1 MLHLELSQWTGP
13 GEDISILSIFLTNL
27 FQSVQQCEEYHSML
41 LRFFLFFLSVVITS
55 TQAISQCCNKGFTLN
70 IDNLSCETEEG
81 EVEKVRME
89 LCQDTMVGVDAR
101 YTSFSYYG
109 GEGWQKRHC
118 CEASKTCPWYVY
130 QIMHRNELALRGN
143 KNVSNISILFW
154 FLPRSLVSYSILF
167 LILLVCV
174 CVLDFAW
181 HKVLHTQTLMLT
193 KRIFSTSCCSLVWQ
207 LMTKVEHYFHHY
219 FLF

>member
-41 LRFFLFFLSVVITS
+41 LRFFLFFLSIVITS

-109 GEGWQKRHC
+109 GEGWQKKHC
-118 CEASKTCPWYVY
+118 CEASKTSWIRLSNY
-130 QIMHRNELALRGN
+130 ALRGN
-143 KNVSNISILFW
+143 KNISNISILFL
-154 FLPRSLVSYSILF
+154 FLPRYLAPHSILF
-167 LILLVCV
+167 LIPLVFVCV
-174 CVLDFAW
+174 CV
-181 HKVLHTQTLMLT
+181 
-193 KRIFSTSCCSLVWQ
+193 CVWCIRFC
-207 LMTKVEHYFHHY
+207 MI
-219 FLF
+219 

>member
-1 MLHLELSQWTGP
+1 MCHLTFMLCSMQRIVQFYTMLHLDLSQWTGP

-109 GEGWQKRHC
+109 GEGWQK
-118 CEASKTCPWYVY
+118 KTLLWS
-130 QIMHRNELALRGN
+130 L
-143 KNVSNISILFW
+143 KNLSWICLSN
-154 FLPRSLVSYSILF
+154 Y
-167 LILLVCV
+167 
-174 CVLDFAW
+174 A
-181 HKVLHTQTLMLT
+181 
-193 KRIFSTSCCSLVWQ
+193 
-207 LMTKVEHYFHHY
+207 
-219 FLF
+219 

>member
-1 MLHLELSQWTGP
+1 MLHLELSQWTEP

-70 IDNLSCETEEG
+70 IDNFSCETEEG

-109 GEGWQKRHC
+109 GEGWQKKHC
-118 CEASKTCPWYVY
+118 CEASKTCPGYVY

-143 KNVSNISILFW
+143 KNVSNISILFL
-154 FLPRSLVSYSILF
+154 FLPRSLVPHSILF

-174 CVLDFAW
+174 CVCIRFC
-181 HKVLHTQTLMLT
+181 ML
-193 KRIFSTSCCSLVWQ
+193 
-207 LMTKVEHYFHHY
+207 
-219 FLF
+219 

>member
-1 MLHLELSQWTGP
+1 MLHLELTKWTEP

-109 GEGWQKRHC
+109 GEGWQK
-118 CEASKTCPWYVY
+118 KIVVKPQKLPGFVY
-130 QIMHRNELALRGN
+130 QIMYWEETRIFPIFPF
-143 KNVSNISILFW
+143 S
-154 FLPRSLVSYSILF
+154 SYSCPDLWFHILSYF
-167 LILLVCV
+167 LFSLCVCV
-174 CVLDFAW
+174 CIRFC
-181 HKVLHTQTLMLT
+181 M
-193 KRIFSTSCCSLVWQ
+193 I
-207 LMTKVEHYFHHY
+207 
-219 FLF
+219 